1 MGAREEGAAG
11 GAGRS
16 PARVAWDVYNLSAT
30 LAARRF
36 AATYRHH
43 VMMLGLFFLMVLFTT
58 AMIIRVASRAV
69 EASGSG
75 DIADTITPGAIAA
88 AAFALLLIR
97 GVVDVSRGV
106 LRDRALWS
114 TLTSPA
120 SEGAVRSGL
129 LLRTLVFQMGL
140 LAAVLGLVAI
150 VLATSATAPDLPP
163 ETIPMVVLAGA
174 ASGTLPLPLLVSAG
188 RDRRGLAISGGLL
201 AVAGA
206 FFASLQLGWP
216 VWVQAAAGFAVVAA
230 SVASAAL
237 APPALAGAWMS
248 ANRPP
253 PRRERASPATPPM
266 FRPVAAGMDAVGRA
280 LLRKEVQL
288 GFPLRQRLSIV
299 ALNIAMG
306 AALVALDRDLAG
318 LVGQG
323 PLDWNYYHYLIT
335 PFLVGLGVYAVSFF
349 QATSPLLDG
358 FTREGP
364 ALWVLKTSPADPRA
378 IVEAKARP
386 LLAFLPL
393 TVLAVGVSVPL
404 AGGRGPAAVAVAALG
419 TTAVYLAFAGV
430 GAWAGARYP
439 NIDRHSNAPPDL
451 VLAFDMMVACLVLE
465 AMMLLP
471 VLAASTFGDVQAV
484 VAAAVALLAGLAVY
498 RVGIEG
504 GARALGALELSG

>member
-1 MGAREEGAAG
+1 LLLGLAG
-11 GAGRS
+11 
-16 PARVAWDVYNLSAT
+16 T
-30 LAARRF
+30 FLAA
-36 AATYRHH
+36 
-43 VMMLGLFFLMVLFTT
+43 
-58 AMIIRVASRAV
+58 
-69 EASGSG
+69 
-75 DIADTITPGAIAA
+75 
-88 AAFALLLIR
+88 
-97 GVVDVSRGV
+97 
-106 LRDRALWS
+106 
-114 TLTSPA
+114 
-120 SEGAVRSGL
+120 
-129 LLRTLVFQMGL
+129 
-140 LAAVLGLVAI
+140 
-150 VLATSATAPDLPP
+150 
-163 ETIPMVVLAGA
+163 
-174 ASGTLPLPLLVSAG
+174 
-188 RDRRGLAISGGLL
+188 
-201 AVAGA
+201 
-206 FFASLQLGWP
+206 LQFGWP
-216 VWVQAAAGFAVVAA
+216 VWAQAASGLAVIAA
-230 SVASAAL
+230 SVATAAL
-237 APPALAGAWMS
+237 APPALADAWTS

-253 PRRERASPATPPM
+253 PRRERVTPATPPM

-288 GFPLRQRLSIV
+288 AFPLRQRLSIV

-306 AALVALDRDLAG
+306 AALVALDRDLSR

-323 PLDWNYYHYLIT
+323 PLDWNYYHFLVA
-335 PFLVGLGVYAVSFF
+335 PFLVGVGVYAVSFF

-364 ALWVLKTSPADPRA
+364 TLWVLRTSPADPRA
-378 IVEAKARP
+378 IVESKARP

-451 VLAFDMMVACLVLE
+451 VLAFDMMVACLVIE

-471 VLAASTFGDVQAV
+471 VLAASSFGDVQAV
-484 VAAAVALLAGLAVY
+484 VAAAVALLAGVVLY